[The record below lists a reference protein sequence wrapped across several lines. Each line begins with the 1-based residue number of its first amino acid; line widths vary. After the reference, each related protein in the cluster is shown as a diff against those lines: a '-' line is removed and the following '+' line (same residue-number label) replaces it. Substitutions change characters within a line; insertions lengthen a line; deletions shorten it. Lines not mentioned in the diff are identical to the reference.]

1 MGIPMAISKLLI
13 ANRGEIASRI
23 IRTARAMDI
32 ATVAVFSDPD
42 AGLPYVLEADEAV
55 RLPGSAP
62 ADTYLRGEAMIAA
75 AAATAADAVHP
86 GYGFLSEN
94 AGFARACAAAGL
106 VFVGPSPEAIEA
118 MGSKIAAKELMAAA
132 GVPVLPG
139 AVFDDGA
146 DPDPAELRKAAEDIG
161 FPVLVKAAYGGGG
174 RGMRIVASAD
184 EIAGAVS
191 SARREAASA
200 FGNGTVFLE
209 RFVESPR
216 HIEVQILG
224 DQAGTVVHLFER
236 ECSIQR
242 RYQKIIEEAPSPA
255 VGDGLRAELCRAAVA
270 AGQAI
275 GYVGA
280 GTVEFVLDTS
290 GRFYFLEVN
299 TRLQVEHPVTEL
311 ITGLDLVRL
320 QLEIAAGQ
328 PLPSQITRA
337 EFSEAGLTGHAI
349 EARLYAEDVPA
360 GYLPASGDVHTL
372 EIDAADGLRVDAG
385 FASGTRVSTFYDSML
400 AKVIGYGPTRDD
412 ARRVLAAAL
421 SRARLHGVVTNRDL
435 LVGILRE
442 PEFAAAQIDT
452 GYLERHR
459 PEELSPP
466 HPQAGSV
473 HLLAVALAGQ
483 ARRRAEAPVLGTLPS
498 GWRNNLSAPQRASY
512 ELDGCPAEVSYSFSR
527 EGLQAEV
534 HGAGVGRAAADGAA
548 AGRDAAGRDAVGDV
562 VLHGTRPDP
571 GKGPGRTL
579 VDLEIGGIRRIIQV
593 AEAGRTFYVD
603 SVLGHSVVN
612 EADRFPDPAAVAQ
625 AGSLLAPMPGTVVRV
640 EAAVGDLVEAGAVIL
655 AIEAMKMEHSI
666 HAPARGIV
674 TELPVSVGAQV
685 DSGSVLAVLEEE
697 PRD

>member
-1 MGIPMAISKLLI
+1 MTTPMSISKLLI
-13 ANRGEIASRI
+13 ANRAEIASRI

-32 ATVAVFSDPD
+32 TTVAVFSDPD
-42 AGLPYVLEADEAV
+42 AGLPFVLEADEAV

-62 ADTYLRGEAMIAA
+62 ADTYLRGEALIAA
-75 AAATAADAVHP
+75 AAATGADAVHP

-94 AGFARACAAAGL
+94 AAFARACAAAGL
-106 VFVGPSPEAIEA
+106 TFVGPSPGAIEA
-118 MGSKIAAKELMAAA
+118 MGSKIAAKELMASA

-146 DPDPAELRKAAEDIG
+146 EPDPAELRKAAEDIG

-174 RGMRIVASAD
+174 RGMRIVTGPG
-184 EIAGAVS
+184 EIVAAVA

-216 HIEVQILG
+216 HVEVQILG

-255 VGDGLRAELCRAAVA
+255 VRDDLRAELCRAAVA

-280 GTVEFVLDTS
+280 GTVEFVLDAS

-328 PLPSQITRA
+328 PLPPQVTGA
-337 EFSEAGLTGHAI
+337 DFTGHAI

-442 PEFAAAQIDT
+442 PEFAAGQIDT
-452 GYLERHR
+452 GYLDRHR

-466 HPQAGSV
+466 HPQAGPV

-498 GWRNNLSAPQRASY
+498 GWRNNPSAPQRASY
-512 ELDGCPAEVSYSFSR
+512 ELDGRPAEVSYRFGR
-527 EGLQAEV
+527 EGLQAAV
-534 HGAGVGRAAADGAA
+534 DRGGVLDGAEVDGA
-548 AGRDAAGRDAVGDV
+548 EVDRAAVGDV
-562 VLHGTRPDP
+562 LLHGTRPDP
-571 GKGPGRTL
+571 DRGPGRTL
-579 VDLEIGGIRRIIQV
+579 VNLEIGGIRRLIQV
-593 AEAGRTFYVD
+593 AQAGRTCYVD
-603 SVLGHSVVN
+603 SVLGHSVVT
-612 EADRFPDPAAVAQ
+612 EADRFPDPAALAQ

-674 TELPVSVGAQV
+674 TELPISVGTQV

>member
-1 MGIPMAISKLLI
+1 MLCSTTG
-13 ANRGEIASRI
+13 RDG
-23 IRTARAMDI
+23 TA
-32 ATVAVFSDPD
+32 
-42 AGLPYVLEADEAV
+42 E
-55 RLPGSAP
+55 
-62 ADTYLRGEAMIAA
+62 
-75 AAATAADAVHP
+75 
-86 GYGFLSEN
+86 
-94 AGFARACAAAGL
+94 
-106 VFVGPSPEAIEA
+106 
-118 MGSKIAAKELMAAA
+118 
-132 GVPVLPG
+132 
-139 AVFDDGA
+139 
-146 DPDPAELRKAAEDIG
+146 PDPAELRKAAEDIG
-161 FPVLVKAAYGGGG
+161 FPVLVKAAFGGGG
-174 RGMRIVASAD
+174 RGMRIVTGPD
-184 EIAGAVS
+184 EIVAAVA

-216 HIEVQILG
+216 HVEVQILG

-255 VGDGLRAELCRAAVA
+255 VGDDLRAELCQAAVA

-280 GTVEFVLDTS
+280 GTVEFVLDAS

-328 PLPSQITRA
+328 PLPPQVTG
-337 EFSEAGLTGHAI
+337 AGFTGHAI

-442 PEFAAAQIDT
+442 PEFAAGQIDT
-452 GYLERHR
+452 GYLDRHR

-466 HPQAGSV
+466 HPAGR
-473 HLLAVALAGQ
+473 ARAP
-483 ARRRAEAPVLGTLPS
+483 ARRGPGRAGPAARGAPVLATLPS
-498 GWRNNLSAPQRASY
+498 GWRNNPSAPQRASY
-512 ELDGCPAEVSYSFSR
+512 ELDGRPAEVSYRFGR
-527 EGLQAEV
+527 DGLQAEV
-534 HGAGVGRAAADGAA
+534 DGA
-548 AGRDAAGRDAVGDV
+548 AVGDV
-562 VLHGTRPDP
+562 VLHGVRPDP
-571 GKGPGRTL
+571 GSATAARGLAHGPAARRRPTAWPGRGSTS
-579 VDLEIGGIRRIIQV
+579 RS
-593 AEAGRTFYVD
+593 AGC
-603 SVLGHSVVN
+603 
-612 EADRFPDPAAVAQ
+612 
-625 AGSLLAPMPGTVVRV
+625 AGSSR
-640 EAAVGDLVEAGAVIL
+640 
-655 AIEAMKMEHSI
+655 
-666 HAPARGIV
+666 
-674 TELPVSVGAQV
+674 
-685 DSGSVLAVLEEE
+685 
-697 PRD
+697 

>member
-1 MGIPMAISKLLI
+1 MSAPATRPATTPVSTPRGISKLLI

-23 IRTARAMDI
+23 IRTAAAMDI

-62 ADTYLRGEAMIAA
+62 ADTYLRGEALIAA
-75 AAATAADAVHP
+75 AAATGADAVHP

-94 AGFARACAAAGL
+94 ASFARACAAAGL
-106 VFVGPSPEAIEA
+106 TFVGPAPEAIEA

-132 GVPVLPG
+132 GVPILPG
-139 AVFDDGA
+139 AVFGDGA
-146 DPDPAELRKAAEDIG
+146 EPDPAELAKAAADIG

-174 RGMRIVASAD
+174 RGMRIVARAE

-255 VGDGLRAELCRAAVA
+255 VRDELRAELCRAAVA

-280 GTVEFVLDTS
+280 GTVEFVLDAS

-328 PLPSQITRA
+328 PLPPQVTGA
-337 EFSEAGLTGHAI
+337 DFTGHAI

-412 ARRVLAAAL
+412 ARQVLAAAL

-442 PEFAAAQIDT
+442 PEFAAGQIDT
-452 GYLERHR
+452 GYLDRHR
-459 PEELSPP
+459 PEELNPP
-466 HPQAGSV
+466 HPQAGPV

-483 ARRRAEAPVLGTLPS
+483 ARRRAAAPVLGTLPS
-498 GWRNNLSAPQRASY
+498 GWRNNPSAPQRANY
-512 ELDGCPAEVSYSFSR
+512 DLDGRPAEVSYHFGR
-527 EGLQAEV
+527 EGLQVEV
-534 HGAGVGRAAADGAA
+534 DGAA
-548 AGRDAAGRDAVGDV
+548 PGGAAVGGV

-571 GKGPGRTL
+571 GRGPGRTL
-579 VDLEIGGIRRIIQV
+579 VDLEVGGIRRLVQV
-593 AEAGRTFYVD
+593 AQTGRTFYVD
-603 SVLGHSVVN
+603 SALGHSVVT
-612 EADRFPDPAAVAQ
+612 EADRFPDPAALAQ

-640 EAAVGDLVEAGAVIL
+640 EAAVGDLVEAGTVIL

-674 TELPVSVGAQV
+674 TELPISVGAQV

>member
-1 MGIPMAISKLLI
+1 MSISKLLI

-23 IRTARAMDI
+23 IRTAAAMDI

-62 ADTYLRGEAMIAA
+62 ADTYLRGEALIAA
-75 AAATAADAVHP
+75 AAATGADAVHP

-94 AGFARACAAAGL
+94 AAFAQACAAAGL
-106 VFVGPSPEAIEA
+106 TFVGPSPEAIEA
-118 MGSKIAAKELMAAA
+118 MGAKTAAKELMAAA

-161 FPVLVKAAYGGGG
+161 FPLLVKAAYGGGG

-216 HIEVQILG
+216 HIEVQIFG

-255 VGDGLRAELCRAAVA
+255 VGDELRAELCRAAVA

-280 GTVEFVLDTS
+280 GTVEFVLDAS

-311 ITGLDLVRL
+311 VTGLDLVRL

-328 PLPSQITRA
+328 PLPPQVTGA
-337 EFSEAGLTGHAI
+337 VFTGHAI

-360 GYLPASGDVHTL
+360 GYLPASGDVHTF

-435 LVGILRE
+435 LVGVLRE
-442 PEFAAAQIDT
+442 PEFAAGQIDT
-452 GYLERHR
+452 GYLDRHR
-459 PEELSPP
+459 PEELNPP
-466 HPQAGSV
+466 HPQAGPV

-498 GWRNNLSAPQRASY
+498 GWRNNPSAPQRASY
-512 ELDGCPAEVSYSFSR
+512 ELDGRPAGVTYRFSR
-527 EGLQAEV
+527 DGLQAAV
-534 HGAGVGRAAADGAA
+534 DGAA
-548 AGRDAAGRDAVGDV
+548 VDGAAVGDV
-562 VLHGTRPDP
+562 VLHGTQPDP
-571 GKGPGRTL
+571 GRGPGRTL
-579 VDLEIGGIRRIIQV
+579 VDLEIGGIRRVIQV
-593 AEAGRTFYVD
+593 AQAGRTFYVD
-603 SVLGHSVVN
+603 SALGHSVVA
-612 EADRFPDPAAVAQ
+612 EADRFPDPAALAQ

-674 TELPVSVGAQV
+674 TELPISVGAQV

>member
-1 MGIPMAISKLLI
+1 MKISKLLI

-23 IRTARAMDI
+23 IRTAAAMDI

-42 AGLPYVLEADEAV
+42 AGLPYVLQAGEAV

-62 ADTYLRGEAMIAA
+62 ADTYLRGEALIAA
-75 AAATAADAVHP
+75 AAATGADAVHP

-106 VFVGPSPEAIEA
+106 TFVGPSPEAIEA
-118 MGSKIAAKELMAAA
+118 MGSKTAAKELMAAA

-146 DPDPAELRKAAEDIG
+146 DPDPAELGKAAADIG
-161 FPVLVKAAYGGGG
+161 FPVLVKAAFGGGG

-184 EIAGAVS
+184 ELAGAVS

-209 RFVESPR
+209 RFVASPR

-255 VGDGLRAELCRAAVA
+255 VDDRLRAGLCRAAVA

-280 GTVEFVLDTS
+280 GTVEFVLDAS

-328 PLPSQITRA
+328 PLPPQVT
-337 EFSEAGLTGHAI
+337 EADFTGHAI

-412 ARRVLAAAL
+412 ARRVLATAL

-442 PEFAAAQIDT
+442 PEFAAGQIDT
-452 GYLERHR
+452 GYLDRHR
-459 PEELSPP
+459 PLELTPP
-466 HPQAGSV
+466 HRQAGPV

-483 ARRRAEAPVLGTLPS
+483 ARRRAAAPVLGTLPS
-498 GWRNNLSAPQRASY
+498 GWRNNPSAPQRAGY
-512 ELDGCPAEVSYSFSR
+512 ELDGRPAEVSYRFGR
-527 EGLQAEV
+527 EGLHAV
-534 HGAGVGRAAADGAA
+534 VDGA
-548 AGRDAAGRDAVGDV
+548 AVGDV
-562 VLHGTRPDP
+562 VLHGTRP
-571 GKGPGRTL
+571 GPGRDPGRAL
-579 VDLEIGGIRRIIQV
+579 VDLEIGGIRRLIQV
-593 AEAGRTFYVD
+593 AQAGRTFYVD
-603 SVLGHSVVN
+603 SALGHSVVT
-612 EADRFPDPAAVAQ
+612 ETDRFPDPAAVAQ

-640 EAAVGDLVEAGAVIL
+640 EAAVGDVVEAGAVIL

-674 TELPVSVGAQV
+674 TELPISVGTQV

>member
-1 MGIPMAISKLLI
+1 MSTPRAAPATTPVSVRRSISKLLI

-23 IRTARAMDI
+23 IRTAAAMDI

-42 AGLPYVLEADEAV
+42 AGLPYVLEAGEAV

-62 ADTYLRGEAMIAA
+62 AGTYLRGEALIAA
-75 AAATAADAVHP
+75 AAATGADAVHP

-106 VFVGPSPEAIEA
+106 TFVGPSPAAIEA

-139 AVFDDGA
+139 AVFGGRA
-146 DPDPAELRKAAEDIG
+146 DPDPAELAKAAADIG

-184 EIAGAVS
+184 EIDGAVS

-200 FGNGTVFLE
+200 FGDGTVFLE
-209 RFVESPR
+209 RFVPSPR

-224 DQAGTVVHLFER
+224 DRAGTVVHLFER

-255 VGDGLRAELCRAAVA
+255 VGGELRAELCRAAVA

-280 GTVEFVLDTS
+280 GTVEFVLDAS

-328 PLPSQITRA
+328 PLPPQVTGA
-337 EFSEAGLTGHAI
+337 DFTGHAI

-452 GYLERHR
+452 GYLDRHR
-459 PEELSPP
+459 PEELNAP
-466 HPQAGSV
+466 HPQAGPV

-483 ARRRAEAPVLGTLPS
+483 ARRRAGAPVLGTLPS
-498 GWRNNLSAPQRASY
+498 GWRNNPSAPQRANY
-512 ELDGCPAEVSYSFSR
+512 ELDGRPAEVSYRFGR
-527 EGLQAEV
+527 EGLQVMVA
-534 HGAGVGRAAADGAA
+534 GA
-548 AGRDAAGRDAVGDV
+548 AVGDV

-571 GKGPGRTL
+571 GRGPGRTL
-579 VDLEIGGIRRIIQV
+579 ADLEVGGIRRLVQV
-593 AEAGRTFYVD
+593 AQAGRTFYVD
-603 SVLGHSVVN
+603 SVLGHSVVT
-612 EADRFPDPAAVAQ
+612 ETDRFPDPAALAQ

-640 EAAVGDLVEAGAVIL
+640 EAAVGDLVEAGTVIL

-674 TELPVSVGAQV
+674 TELPISVGAQV

>member
-1 MGIPMAISKLLI
+1 MTTPVSIRKLLI

-32 ATVAVFSDPD
+32 VTVAVFSDPD
-42 AGLPYVLEADEAV
+42 TGLPYVLEADEAV

-62 ADTYLRGEAMIAA
+62 AGTYLRGEALITA
-75 AAATAADAVHP
+75 AAATGADAVHP

-106 VFVGPSPEAIEA
+106 TFVGPSPGAIEA
-118 MGSKIAAKELMAAA
+118 MGSKTAAKELMAAA
-132 GVPVLPG
+132 GVPVLPSAVFDS
-139 AVFDDGA
+139 AVFDDGTE
-146 DPDPAELRKAAEDIG
+146 PDPAELRKAAEDIG

-174 RGMRIVASAD
+174 RGMRIVAD
-184 EIAGAVS
+184 PGDIAGAVA

-255 VGDGLRAELCRAAVA
+255 VSDELRAELCRAAVA

-328 PLPSQITRA
+328 PLPPQVVG
-337 EFSEAGLTGHAI
+337 AGLTGVGFTGHAI

-360 GYLPASGDVHTL
+360 GYLPASGNLHTF
-372 EIDAADGLRVDAG
+372 EIDLSHGLRVDAG

-442 PEFAAAQIDT
+442 PEFAAGAIDT
-452 GYLERHR
+452 GYLDRHQ
-459 PEELSPP
+459 PGELCPP
-466 HPQAGSV
+466 DVTAGPV

-483 ARRRAEAPVLGTLPS
+483 ARRREDAPVLATLPS
-498 GWRNNLSAPQRASY
+498 GWRNNPSVPQRVSY
-512 ELDGCPAEVSYSFSR
+512 ELDGRTAEVSYRFGR
-527 EGLQAEV
+527 DGVRAEV
-534 HGAGVGRAAADGAA
+534 DGTQM
-548 AGRDAAGRDAVGDV
+548 GGV
-562 VLHGTRPDP
+562 VLHGTRPAPAAHEAAARGPVP
-571 GKGPGRTL
+571 GGPARML
-579 VDLEIGGIRRIIQV
+579 VDLEVGGVRRVIHVTQ
-593 AEAGRTFYVD
+593 AAGAFYVD
-603 SVLGHSVVN
+603 SVLGHSVLTEV
-612 EADRFPDPAAVAQ
+612 DRFPDPAAAVQ

-640 EAAVGDLVEAGAVIL
+640 EAAVGDHVVAGAVIL
-655 AIEAMKMEHSI
+655 AIEAMKMEHAI
-666 HAPARGIV
+666 YAPAPGIV
-674 TELPVSVGAQV
+674 TELPITVGAQV